1 MKKIDSNLLHV
12 MDQLRSI
19 AKEGLMY
26 ANNSYDT
33 DRYERLLHM
42 AQHYYS
48 DALELNIQDVK
59 QQFQKDFGIIT
70 PKVGAD
76 AAIINE
82 FDEVLVLKRTDDQT
96 WCLPCGW
103 INVGEDPVR
112 AAVRETY
119 EETGLH
125 VKPLGYI
132 SVLHKGPPEKAY
144 LHHQITLLILMEII
158 QKETTIVLSSEH
170 SDYKWITSHDSLNWH
185 KGHDQQY
192 QRILTY
198 MTSEKILDI

>member
-1 MKKIDSNLLHV
+1 MKKIDSNLLHI

-70 PKVGAD
+70 PKV
-76 AAIINE
+76 
-82 FDEVLVLKRTDDQT
+82 LK
-96 WCLPCGW
+96 LLK
-103 INVGEDPVR
+103 
-112 AAVRETY
+112 ETY
-119 EETGLH
+119 IFTR
-125 VKPLGYI
+125 
-132 SVLHKGPPEKAY
+132 
-144 LHHQITLLILMEII
+144 LIMI
-158 QKETTIVLSSEH
+158 
-170 SDYKWITSHDSLNWH
+170 
-185 KGHDQQY
+185 
-192 QRILTY
+192 
-198 MTSEKILDI
+198 